1 MRQPENYTPDL
12 VKYRMETAKENL
24 RAAKALFDIGAFKDS
39 NNRAYYSIFH
49 SIQAVQA
56 MDGQSYRKHKDAL
69 GNFNKEYVKTG
80 IFPRELGR
88 RINQAAE
95 IRNASDY
102 DDFYLASKIETEEQI
117 QTAADLLEKVTNYC
131 EERKYGEKEK

>member
-1 MRQPENYTPDL
+1 MQPEKYTPDL
-12 VKYRMETAKENL
+12 VRYRIETAKENL
-24 RAAKALFDIGAFKDS
+24 RAARALFDIGAYKDS

-69 GNFNKEYVKTG
+69 GNFNKDYVKTN
-80 IFPRELGR
+80 IFSRELGR
-88 RINQAAE
+88 RINDAAE

-102 DDFYLASKIETEEQI
+102 DDFYLASKSETEEQI
-117 QTAADLLEKVTNYC
+117 QTAEDLLQKVTDYC
-131 EERKYGEKEK
+131 ETRGYGIKKK